1 MHELSIAATIMED
14 VLRFIEARGIDKVVV
29 VRLAIGQ
36 LTCVQP
42 EQLKFCYE
50 SITQETPLRDSK
62 LEIETIGATVICPH
76 CNYTGAP
83 KYWMD
88 SLADAPI
95 ATLQC
100 PSCGRATEADQGHE
114 CAIKSIQY
122 ADN

>member
-14 VLRFIEARGIDKVVV
+14 VLGVVQARGISRVVR
-29 VRLAIGQ
+29 VRLAIGE

-50 SITQETPLRDSK
+50 SVTRETPLADSA
-62 LEIETIGATVICPH
+62 LDIETVPARVH
-76 CNYTGAP
+76 CEHCGYAGPP

-88 SLADAPI
+88 SLSDAPI

-100 PSCGRATEADQGHE
+100 PNCTKSTEADQGHE
-114 CAIKSIQY
+114 CAIRSIQY
-122 ADN
+122 AA